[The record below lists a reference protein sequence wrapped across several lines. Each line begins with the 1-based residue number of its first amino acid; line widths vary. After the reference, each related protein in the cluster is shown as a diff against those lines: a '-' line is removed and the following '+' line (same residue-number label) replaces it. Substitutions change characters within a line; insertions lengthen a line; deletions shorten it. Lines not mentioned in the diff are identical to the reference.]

1 MRLLGAVL
9 AGGQSR
15 RFGSDKALALLDG
28 QPLIVHVIARL
39 RPQVDALVVVGRDH
53 VTEVTVPDVPA
64 PGLGPLGGL
73 NAALA
78 HAAANGFDAV
88 LTRGCDLPRLP
99 LNLVTRLGEG
109 PAFATGQPLLAIW
122 PAALAPVLAVH
133 LAQSVD
139 RSLRGWIA
147 VTTARAVDLGPIA
160 NINVVSDLA
169 RLGE

>member
-15 RFGSDKALALLDG
+15 RFGGDKALALLDG
-28 QPLIVHVIARL
+28 RPLIAHVIARL
-39 RPQVDALVVVGRDH
+39 RPQVDALVVVGREYGGEKSIADKP
-53 VTEVTVPDVPA
+53 E

-78 HAAANGFDAV
+78 YAAANGFEAV
-88 LTRGCDLPRLP
+88 LTCGCDLPRLP
-99 LNLVTRLGEG
+99 LNLATRLGTG

-122 PAALAPVLAVH
+122 PAVLAPALAVH
-133 LAQSVD
+133 LARGVD

-147 VTTARAVDLGPIA
+147 ATTARAVDLGPIA

-169 RLGE
+169 TLGE